1 MEKVIKINFYVCFQ
15 IIEQTSLVESIY
27 QLNKTIGD
35 FKFEKNNQ
43 SDTITKTNSNVKMK
57 TTNSVS
63 LRKKSK
69 I

>member
-1 MEKVIKINFYVCFQ
+1 MEKVIKIIFYICFQ

-35 FKFEKNNQ
+35 FKFENKNQ
-43 SDTITKTNSNVKMK
+43 SDTLKTTNSNMK